1 MDFYRSELLSSF
13 SNVRHG
19 FISNFK
25 SQEILP
31 LLMNCSLTTIR
42 TAKQVHGDKILK
54 ISKEKPVEIEG
65 DSLYTDTKGLG
76 IGVYTADCLPIIYFE
91 EQRGIVG
98 VIHAGWRGTLK
109 RITSKT
115 FTHIQKRLNYDS
127 SKIYIAIGPCIEAKC
142 YEVGEKV
149 ASQFMKEF
157 DCCDTFLTKKSK
169 DKYYLDLKEANI
181 YQMHSVGI
189 SNINILERCTFCEM
203 SLPSY
208 RRDRK
213 DTGRIFSF
221 IGMA

>member
-1 MDFYRSELLSSF
+1 MEFYKSELLSSF
-13 SNVRHG
+13 SNLRHG

-31 LLMNCSLTTIR
+31 LLTDCNLTTIR

-65 DSLYTDTKGLG
+65 DSLYTDTRGLG
-76 IGVYTADCLPIIYFE
+76 VGVYTADCLPIIYFE
-91 EQRGIVG
+91 EQSGIVG

-127 SKIYIAIGPCIEAKC
+127 SKMYIAIGPCIEAKC
-142 YEVGEKV
+142 YEVGEEV

-157 DCCDTFLTKKSK
+157 DCYETFLTKKSK
-169 DKYYLDLKEANI
+169 DKYYLDLNEANI

-189 SNINILERCTFCEM
+189 SNISIVERCTFCEM

-208 RRDRK
+208 RRDGK

-221 IGMA
+221 IGVA